1 MDQALTAL
9 LDELARLG
17 EANDA
22 RETERA
28 RKMLNIT
35 PDTGRLL
42 WILVHAIRATRLLEI
57 GTSNGY
63 STIWLADAA
72 RTTGGRVTG

>member
-1 MDQALTAL
+1 MDEALERL
-9 LDELARLG
+9 LDELARSG
-17 EANDA
+17 AENDA

-42 WILVHAIRATRLLEI
+42 WILVHESLT
-57 GTSNGY
+57 
-63 STIWLADAA
+63 
-72 RTTGGRVTG
+72 